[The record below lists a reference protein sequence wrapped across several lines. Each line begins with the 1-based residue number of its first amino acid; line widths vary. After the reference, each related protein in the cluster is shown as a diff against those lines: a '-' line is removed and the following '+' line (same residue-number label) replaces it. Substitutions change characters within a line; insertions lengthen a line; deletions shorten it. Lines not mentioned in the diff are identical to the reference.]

1 MDVFDD
7 RCHGAGE
14 HLGDLRYVRSAGGPW
29 PLEQVKSID
38 GWISGRVE
46 VDERAGIERMS
57 AQVAGQY
64 RYASASDCSFS
75 QGSQIRN
82 GQCGFAFESRSED
95 VPPVSAQQ
103 WDIMGVREQRKLLER
118 VRDAGHRWGIPGD
131 KILRGL
137 GHFSSCYE
145 DERLVHE
152 RTCKN
157 PAPPRSLRCDD
168 EIERPRQQCVD
179 EPVGDTWRDL
189 YDKPSR
195 YQRCNGGGNDFRKQ
209 FSRSAEPHGSFQRR
223 TATGAFQCGGK
234 SLEGAGET

>member
-1 MDVFDD
+1 
-7 RCHGAGE
+7 
-14 HLGDLRYVRSAGGPW
+14 
-29 PLEQVKSID
+29 
-38 GWISGRVE
+38 
-46 VDERAGIERMS
+46 MS

-64 RYASASDCSFS
+64 RYAGASDCSFS

-118 VRDAGHRWGIPGD
+118 VRDAGHRWGILGD

-137 GHFSSCYE
+137 GHSSSCYE

-152 RTCKN
+152 RTCQD

-168 EIERPRQQCVD
+168 EIERPGQQCID

-189 YDKPSR
+189 EDEPSR
-195 YQRCNGGGNDFRKQ
+195 YQRCNGGGNDFREQ

-223 TATGAFQCGGK
+223 TATGAFQRGGK
-234 SLEGAGET
+234 SLKGAGETRCGLNGARGGGHPASPSDEEAFADQTLESLQLSRNSRLGYPHPSGSS